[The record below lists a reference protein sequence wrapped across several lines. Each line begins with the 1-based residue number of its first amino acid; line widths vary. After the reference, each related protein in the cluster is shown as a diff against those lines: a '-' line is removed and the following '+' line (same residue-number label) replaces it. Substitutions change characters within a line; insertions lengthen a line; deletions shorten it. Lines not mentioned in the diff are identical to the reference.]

1 MRFTM
6 CPYARAI
13 FGPKRCEIE
22 LRPAGW
28 MAVPGVVRTLTLAD
42 VEKN

>member
-1 MRFTM
+1 MRLTM
-6 CPYARAI
+6 CPYAQAI
-13 FGPKRCEIE
+13 VGPKRCEIE